1 MARVT
6 ATRSGIAAAS
16 STVTDP
22 ASEWGGPVAE
32 QGRL

>member
-16 STVTDP
+16 STVADP
-22 ASEWGGPVAE
+22 EWEANRPVIDLLRA
-32 QGRL
+32 